1 MESFANLFPVTGKN
15 SGKTSPLESSFDG
28 KCPISAKLPD
38 SQRTEP
44 KMKQGLTG
52 KIFRLRTWK
61 SPRLAPPSRIT
72 LGLPIAPQ
80 ATHYSMN
87 GVYSVKSKEI
97 DVRPSF
103 DFTHSKAKIRG
114 VKRCWGTDIPN
125 GAR

>member
-1 MESFANLFPVTGKN
+1 MESFGEPL
-15 SGKTSPLESSFDG
+15 SGNREKFRETSPLESSFDG
-28 KCPISAKLPD
+28 KCPISARLQD
-38 SQRTEP
+38 SQRTKP

-52 KIFRLRTWK
+52 KT
-61 SPRLAPPSRIT
+61 
-72 LGLPIAPQ
+72 
-80 ATHYSMN
+80 
-87 GVYSVKSKEI
+87 VKSMEI